1 MTSAILQNC
10 TESGWEAL
18 AYLKWQS
25 DRSNIH
31 LISLWYIGTCW
42 RDSRLSMRD
51 GVVAHA
57 FNPSTWETGQA
68 DTCEFEA
75 NLVYITRLLKWTMLK
90 YLSQNKQNK
99 L

>member
-1 MTSAILQNC
+1 
-10 TESGWEAL
+10 
-18 AYLKWQS
+18 
-25 DRSNIH
+25 
-31 LISLWYIGTCW
+31 
-42 RDSRLSMRD
+42 MRD